1 MVHIKIKKGL
11 DIPLSGKPQGG
22 VKLLVPG
29 GESTPMINPPQVAL
43 DLRPFQDQ
51 KLRVLV
57 KAGDAV
63 LAGTPLVEDKG
74 CDGRFFVS
82 PAAGTVKDVVRGN
95 KRVLEEIIIDTA
107 KQEAFV
113 EFSPLNPQSSTREAI
128 LERLLTGGV
137 FVNIRSRP
145 FSRLAD
151 PQRIP
156 RAIFI
161 KAVESAPFAPPA
173 ELQVEGKEKEFQ
185 HGLDALKKLTEGKV
199 HLVYRSDTKSKAFL
213 DAKGV
218 EKHTVEGPHPIAN
231 HSVHIQHIEPITSVN
246 DCVWTLNAYD
256 VVAIGSLLEKG
267 KILNDKVISIAGPG
281 ILPDRVGYFK
291 VKCGCPIGCL
301 IAGRL
306 QKGEVRLISGDPL
319 MGHRV
324 GVNGFLGFG
333 DFVFCAIP
341 ENTERELLHFFRL
354 GMDKYSISGAYL
366 SGHLNNS
373 EREYPFTTSQHGEHR
388 PFIDPS
394 LYEKVQPLSI
404 PTMQLVKAVMA
415 EDYDLADTL
424 GLLEVDS
431 EDFALPTFVCPSKME
446 MTEIIRQGI
455 QRYAKE
461 VAG

>member
-22 VKLLVPG
+22 IKTLVPG
-29 GESTPMINPPQVAL
+29 GESTPMIHPPQVAM
-43 DLRPFQDQ
+43 DLRPFQEQ
-51 KLRVLV
+51 KLRLLV
-57 KAGDAV
+57 KPGDEV
-63 LAGTPLVEDKG
+63 LAGTPLAQDKEYEA
-74 CDGRFFVS
+74 RVWVS
-82 PAAGTVKDVVRGN
+82 PSAGKVKDIVRGH

-107 KQEAFV
+107 KQEAFL
-113 EFSPLNPQSSTREAI
+113 EFPPLKPENSTAEAI
-128 LERLLTGGV
+128 LERLLAGGC
-137 FVNIRSRP
+137 FVSIRSRP

-151 PQRIP
+151 PSKKP
-156 RAIFI
+156 RTIFV
-161 KAVESAPFAPPA
+161 KAVESAPFTPPA

-185 HGLDALKKLTEGKV
+185 TGLDALTKLTTGKV
-199 HLVYRSDTKSKAFL
+199 HLVYHVDTKSKAFL
-213 DAKGV
+213 NAKNV
-218 EKHTVEGPHPIAN
+218 DKHTVEGPHPVAN
-231 HSVHIQHIEPITSVN
+231 HSLHIQHIDPITSVN

-256 VVAIGSLLEKG
+256 VVSIGTLLEKG
-267 KILNDKVISIAGPG
+267 RILNEKVISIAGPG
-281 ILPDRVGYFK
+281 FLPDRVGYFK

-319 MGHRV
+319 MGHKV
-324 GVNGFLGFG
+324 EVNGFLGYG

-341 ENTERELLHFFRL
+341 ESTEREFLHFFRL
-354 GMDKYSISGAYL
+354 GMDKYSMSGAYL
-366 SGHLNNS
+366 SGHLNNA
-373 EREYPFTTSQHGEHR
+373 EREYPFNTSQHGEHR

-394 LYEKVQPLSI
+394 LYEKVQPLSV

-415 EDYDLADTL
+415 EDFDLADTF

-446 MTEIIRQGI
+446 MTEIIRHGI